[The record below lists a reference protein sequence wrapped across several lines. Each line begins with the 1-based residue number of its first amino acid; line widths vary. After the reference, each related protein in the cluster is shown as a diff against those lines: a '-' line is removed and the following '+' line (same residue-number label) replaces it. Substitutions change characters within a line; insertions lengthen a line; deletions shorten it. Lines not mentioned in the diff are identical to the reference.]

1 MLPSLPQQR
10 RRRRKKLIQAAR
22 LLARGDLN
30 LDELLGEA
38 TVPAESEI
46 ENALAMLGLYVEG
59 GLTLADE
66 EFWLWPENEQ
76 VFLLWMEVQTQWTVG
91 PAGPIGLNYAGVD
104 VCLVRGDI
112 PRRDRNKAFKLVML
126 MERAALEEWASRRN
140 T

>member
-1 MLPSLPQQR
+1 M
-10 RRRRKKLIQAAR
+10 QAAR

-30 LDELLGEA
+30 LDELLGETTA
-38 TVPAESEI
+38 PAESEI

-104 VCLVRGDI
+104 VCLVRGEI
-112 PRRDRNKAFKLVML
+112 PRQDRNKAFKLVML